1 MKLACSSSISGCLEH
16 LRGHEV
22 DLCIVCGLHTAFD
35 PQHLTDGVLVTV
47 ANLKL
52 LPALPEMSGQLFKK
66 WNGRAFKIQ
75 HHRQYDQSNV
85 ERWGQIYPGITD
97 LRAVRV
103 DGSRSVNL
111 SKFALH
117 VSEAQAHV
125 SGVFIWQDLHQT
137 KLTHYSTKHVIN
149 PGIFWKRYQLTG
161 LPQWLSDRWLLCEW
175 LHKSLLPVWC
185 RCWTSD
191 GVPVALQPK
200 WPSHI
205 QPWHV
210 APNRTPLPA

>member
-1 MKLACSSSISGCLEH
+1 MKLTCSSSISGCLEH

-22 DLCIVCGLHTAFD
+22 DLCVVCGLHATFN

-52 LPALPEMSGQLFKK
+52 LPGLPEMSGQLSKK
-66 WNGRAFKIQ
+66 WRERSFKIKSHTQ
-75 HHRQYDQSNV
+75 NDHSNV
-85 ERWGQIYPGITD
+85 ERYGKIYPGITD

-125 SGVFIWQDLHQT
+125 SGVFIWQDLHQN
-137 KLTHYSTKHVIN
+137 KCTHYSTKHVNI
-149 PGIFWKRYQLTG
+149 PDVFSKR
-161 LPQWLSDRWLLCEW
+161 
-175 LHKSLLPVWC
+175 
-185 RCWTSD
+185 
-191 GVPVALQPK
+191 
-200 WPSHI
+200 
-205 QPWHV
+205 
-210 APNRTPLPA
+210 